1 MKKDLAQ
8 ENQALKSEISR
19 LYSTLHNFGSYIF
32 TKDINGCYTYANQ
45 FVLDLFQVSLTELI
59 GKDDSHFFSIDQFSE
74 LKLNDEQV
82 LKYGKTVETE
92 EKNTIASTGESRY
105 YWIVKQP
112 IYDDNNNIVG
122 LSGVSTDIT
131 ERKALSHK
139 LQHKQKVLDT
149 VLDNVDAYIYMKDR
163 QHRFLYV
170 NKKTTELFQRQSDE
184 IIGRTAN
191 ELQEFENDF
200 DSMDQQVIQQ
210 GQQITGEEEFID
222 EQGKA
227 HYYWSNKVPLFD
239 NDQQVESY
247 IGFSQEITELV
258 ELKKEL
264 EHKATIDDLTKLANR
279 RHLFELAGKALKQS
293 QRSGSPLSTLILDLD
308 YFKAINDNYGHHTG
322 DLVLIQVAKSIKN
335 TIRAHDIAGRIG
347 GEEFCIILPD
357 TNSDDAKLLAE
368 RMRDQIAKLSISLP
382 HTAPETTPLKGEQTE
397 VPSICLTTSI
407 GIAQNQPSDKSIS
420 QLLHR
425 ADEALYQAKAK
436 GRNQVCSE

>member
-1 MKKDLAQ
+1 MKKDLTQ
-8 ENQALKSEISR
+8 ENQALKKELSR
-19 LYSTLHNFGSYIF
+19 LHATLNNVGSYIF
-32 TKDINGCYTYANQ
+32 TKDINGCYTYGNQ
-45 FVLDLFQVSLTELI
+45 FVLDFFQVSMADFI
-59 GKDDSHFFSIDQFSE
+59 GKDDSHFFSIDEFSE
-74 LKLNDEQV
+74 LKQNDEQV
-82 LKYGKTVETE
+82 LKYGKTVERE
-92 EKNTIASTGESRY
+92 EKNTIARTGEVRY

-112 IYDDNNNIVG
+112 IYDEHGDIIG
-122 LSGVSTDIT
+122 LSGISTDIT
-131 ERKALSHK
+131 ERKILARQLE
-139 LQHKQKVLDT
+139 QKQKLLDT

-170 NKKTTELFQRQSDE
+170 NKKTTELFQRQINE

-200 DSMDQQVIQQ
+200 DHMDDKVIQS
-210 GQQITGEEEFID
+210 GQQITGEEEFVD

-239 NDQQVESY
+239 NNQEVESY
-247 IGFSQEITELV
+247 IGFSHEITELI

-279 RHLFELAGKALKQS
+279 RHLFEQAGKAFKQS
-293 QRSGSPLSTLILDLD
+293 QRSNYPLSTLILDLD

-322 DLVLIQVAKSIKN
+322 DLVLIRVAQCIKN

-357 TNSDDAKLLAE
+357 TSSEDAKLLAE

-382 HTAPETTPLKGEQTE
+382 HMDPQTQQLQDDQTE

-407 GIAQNQPSDKSIS
+407 GIAQNKSGDKSIS

-436 GRNQVCSE
+436 GRNQVCGQ